1 MKIFDCNLFYGASI
15 NGEPYC
21 GCDTFELLEKEAS
34 RCGIDGGLVRC
45 LYSTAAGVDYGNK
58 FVADDIAKRAGSD
71 WYGVWA
77 ALPPFTSETPPPE
90 QLYDEMKKQKIG
102 AIFLDP
108 GAHRY
113 VLNSLTMG
121 DVFCAAQE
129 KKIPVILSTC
139 NNIPIEKIY
148 EIMKDF
154 PSLTVIM
161 NDGDCW
167 PNGRKL
173 YPLLYNY
180 ERFYLD
186 LSYVMD
192 AGGIEDM
199 VGRFGAERLLFGT
212 GFPSRY
218 TGSMLAVLRAAE
230 IDKKSRE
237 LIMGRNLERI
247 LEEAELR

>member
-15 NGEPYC
+15 NGEPYR
-21 GCDTFELLEKEAS
+21 GCDTFELLETEAA

-45 LYSTAAGVDYGNK
+45 LYSTSAGVDYGNS
-58 FVADDIAKRAGSD
+58 FVANDIAKRAESD

-77 ALPPFTSETPPPE
+77 ALPPFTNETPPPQE
-90 QLYDEMKKQKIG
+90 LYSEMKKNKIG

-121 DVFCAAQE
+121 EVFAAAQE
-129 KKIPVILSTC
+129 KKIPVILSTR

-154 PSLTVIM
+154 PLLTVIM

-167 PNGRKL
+167 PNERKL

-192 AGGIEDM
+192 AGGTEDM
-199 VGRFGAERLLFGT
+199 VSRFGAEKLLFGT
-212 GFPSRY
+212 GFPSKY
-218 TGSMLAVLRAAE
+218 TGSMLAVLRSAD
-230 IDKKSRE
+230 IDDSSRE
-237 LIMGRNLERI
+237 LIMGKNLKRI
-247 LEEAELR
+247 LQEAGLR